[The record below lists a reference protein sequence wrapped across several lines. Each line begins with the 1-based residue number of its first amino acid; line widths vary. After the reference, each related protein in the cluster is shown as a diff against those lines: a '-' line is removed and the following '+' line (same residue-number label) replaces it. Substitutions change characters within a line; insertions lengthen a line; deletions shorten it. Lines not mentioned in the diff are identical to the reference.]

1 MYTHY
6 NQIQAIFKDGNLKKK
21 QFGNLNLVIDV
32 AQICKKKISD
42 FLAFFVQVSNVSILE
57 HTHDF
62 RKLPGIVL

>member
-32 AQICKKKISD
+32 AQICKKK
-42 FLAFFVQVSNVSILE
+42 N
-57 HTHDF
+57 
-62 RKLPGIVL
+62 